1 MIDNLTG
8 LGYGIVTFAI
18 VIGVGTVVLSKFG
31 STMLGCPTGLTGTDY
46 LENTTA
52 TTAYGRSSSFACYN
66 STAVNYTSTGMVDTS
81 GTGANATTHY
91 MTLQLGQNG
100 LAGWTP
106 AIIALTI
113 GMLFLGMFLA
123 KKGRKY

>member
-8 LGYGIVTFAI
+8 LGYGIVTFAV
-18 VIGVGTVVLSKFG
+18 VIGVGVVVLSKFG
-31 STMLGCPTGLTGTDY
+31 STMLGCPTDASGY
-46 LENTTA
+46 LYVENTTA
-52 TTAYGRSSSFACYN
+52 TGLYGKSASTACYN
-66 STAVNYTSTGMVDTS
+66 ATNTETVSSMVDTS
-81 GTGANATTHY
+81 GTKANITTNY
-91 MTLQLGQNG
+91 LSGQLGSSG